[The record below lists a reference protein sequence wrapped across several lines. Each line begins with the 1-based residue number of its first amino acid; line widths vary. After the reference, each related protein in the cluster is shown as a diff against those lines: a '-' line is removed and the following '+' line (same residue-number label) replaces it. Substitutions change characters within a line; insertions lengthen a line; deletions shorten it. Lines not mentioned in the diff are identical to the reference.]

1 MKTDESRFTTELQI
15 ISLSIGQATSH
26 GDYFYGRWQSG
37 RHLFDVIHSN
47 RGTLRI
53 DMSGRVNTWPVM
65 DIRIGKRK
73 YKSACHDGNSLHA
86 EVPIKPGQE
95 ITVQWGLTQGEFP
108 EFYSYRFAI
117 DP

>member
-1 MKTDESRFTTELQI
+1 MKTEESGF
-15 ISLSIGQATSH
+15 SLEPQTVILSAGQAISH
-26 GDYFYGRWQSG
+26 SGYFNRRWQSG
-37 RHLFDVIHSN
+37 KHLFYVIHSH

-73 YKSACHDGNSLHA
+73 YKSACHNGNSLHA
-86 EVPIKPGQE
+86 QVPIVPGHE
-95 ITVQWGLTQGEFP
+95 ITVQWGLTQGKFP